1 MTWPRQENLE
11 NLLVAILINMANKE
25 NKNLMEL
32 GSKARAGHLLSNY
45 LRAIADER
53 TELADVVISP
63 DKIERRLISKAEA
76 IARDMF
82 RLALPLGPGVEVG
95 PENAVG
101 EKTRLE
107 YRKLILER
115 IDGKPGTEE
124 QEKEGDKIPEKI
136 SEILDQWAY
145 LKGVELDFSRPGRPT
160 DNAFIE
166 AFNGRFREECLNE
179 NWFL

>member
-1 MTWPRQENLE
+1 MT
-11 NLLVAILINMANKE
+11 KE
-25 NKNLMEL
+25 NKQLIEL
-32 GSKARAGHLLSNY
+32 GSKSRAGHLLSTY
-45 LRAIADER
+45 LRAIADEK

-63 DKIERRLISKAEA
+63 DKVERRLISKAEA

-124 QEKEGDKIPEKI
+124 QEEERDRIPEKI
-136 SEILDQWAY
+136 SEINR
-145 LKGVELDFSRPGRPT
+145 KRV
-160 DNAFIE
+160 NALAHE
-166 AFNGRFREECLNE
+166 VMGTTE
-179 NWFL
+179 